1 MNQNTLLS
9 IWLDNDLPKHLRMLE
24 YNKQIA
30 PKHGT
35 FEFGDV
41 FLKRL
46 SEIIN
51 RLCRYAALIYLLV
64 SILKATPAIAKEK
77 EPKDAIRT
85 TMLNATRFMVEKV
98 SVNGGYV
105 RLYLPDLSRRWGELE
120 LYKTQVQVQDPGI
133 TSMGNLFL
141 DAYAVT
147 KDEYYYQAAEKA
159 AEGLIL
165 GQLECGGWNYFI
177 DYDGDRSIKQW
188 YNTIGKNA
196 WGFEEYYHYYGNA
209 TFDDLTTSDA
219 AKFLLRIYFEKLDL
233 KFKPA
238 LDKAIDFILQAQY
251 PLGGWPQRFP
261 LKYDYPHGYKTDYT
275 SFYTFND
282 DAIWGNLEFLA
293 LCYATLGQERFL
305 DPIIRGMN
313 FYLITQQGS
322 PQAGW
327 GLQYNMLIEPDHA
340 RSFEPA
346 SLNTSQ
352 TRDHILKLIKF
363 YQWTGDRKYLSRIPD
378 AIQWLES
385 TKLPL
390 NMTNGGKR
398 THPLFVEIETNK
410 ALWAHR
416 RGSGVNDQRYW
427 IDYSTENLYS
437 YGDNTKIDVE
447 QLKKAYKAIN
457 AMDPQELV
465 KNSPIKVASSPQ
477 KQYLGNNTFDYF
489 YNQLSVKMPFQ
500 DENIDVTEINSI
512 VNSLDDQHRWL
523 SKHEWVSKPYT
534 VSENGEESN
543 TAMLGDE
550 IHANWILDQSEQE
563 YLSTQVYIKNMRKLI
578 TYLKQLK

>member
-1 MNQNTLLS
+1 MTDLFNQNSLNGRVMKFAS
-9 IWLDNDLPKHLRMLE
+9 
-24 YNKQIA
+24 A
-30 PKHGT
+30 
-35 FEFGDV
+35 
-41 FLKRL
+41 FLKFIAGRMRKD
-46 SEIIN
+46 SSFIPKPQHIYRYVGAFIII
-51 RLCRYAALIYLLV
+51 LYA
-64 SILKATPAIAKEK
+64 TRAIAGDGNPRDDVK
-77 EPKDAIRT
+77 A

-141 DAYAVT
+141 DAYAAT

-177 DYDGDRSIKQW
+177 DYAGDRSIKQW

-219 AKFLLRIYFEKLDL
+219 AKFLLRIYFEKLDS

-238 LDKAIDFILQAQY
+238 LDKAIGFILEAQY

-261 LKYDYPHGYKTDYT
+261 LKYDYPHGYETDYT

-282 DAIWGNLEFLA
+282 DATWGNLEFLV

-313 FYLITQQGS
+313 FYLITQQGN

-327 GLQYNMLIEPDHA
+327 GLQYNMHIEPDHA

-352 TRDHILKLIKF
+352 TRDHILKLLKF
-363 YQWTGDRKYLSRIPD
+363 YQLTGDRKFLSRIPD
-378 AIQWLES
+378 AIKWLES
-385 TKLPL
+385 TLLPVD
-390 NMTNGGKR
+390 MTNNGAR
-398 THPLFVEIETNK
+398 THPLFVELGTNR

-416 RGSGVNDQRYW
+416 LGTGVNNQRYW
-427 IDYSTENLYS
+427 IDYNTENLYS
-437 YGDNTKIDVE
+437 YGDNTKIDIN
-447 QLKKAYKAIN
+447 QLKQLYDTIQLL
-457 AMDPQELV
+457 DPKELT
-465 KNSPIKVASSPQ
+465 KNSPIKAAPFNLSDSPQ
-477 KQYLGNNTFDYF
+477 KYYLNNWTLDVDFNQTFKRVNSNKSPD
-489 YNQLSVKMPFQ
+489 KA
-500 DENIDVTEINSI
+500 EITSI
-512 VNSLDDQHRWL
+512 INSLDNQHRWL

-534 VSENGEESN
+534 ISEDGIESN
-543 TAMLGDE
+543 TAMLADE
-550 IHANWILDQSEQE
+550 IHANWIVDSSEQE
-563 YLSTQVYIKNMRKLI
+563 YISTQVYIKNMRKLI
-578 TYLKQLK
+578 AYLKQNAL

>member
-1 MNQNTLLS
+1 MTDLINQNTKKYKPIELKNNLL
-9 IWLDNDLPKHLRMLE
+9 
-24 YNKQIA
+24 
-30 PKHGT
+30 
-35 FEFGDV
+35 EFITTL
-41 FLKRL
+41 FPKRL
-46 SEIIN
+46 LLILN
-51 RLCRYAALIYLLV
+51 RICLFVAIYIFSSLSQVGPTL
-64 SILKATPAIAKEK
+64 AKEVASK
-77 EPKDAIRT
+77 VAVKN

-141 DAYAVT
+141 DAYSVT

-165 GQLECGGWNYFI
+165 GQLESGGWNYFI
-177 DYDGDRSIKQW
+177 DYAGDRSIKQW

-219 AKFLLRIYFEKLDL
+219 AKFLLRTYFEKLDS

-238 LDKAIDFILQAQY
+238 LDKAIGFILEAQY

-261 LKYDYPHGYKTDYT
+261 LKYDYPHGYETDYT

-282 DAIWGNLEFLA
+282 DATWGNLEFLI

-305 DPIIRGMN
+305 DPIIRSMN
-313 FYLITQQGS
+313 FYLITQQGN
-322 PQAGW
+322 PQGGW

-363 YQWTGDRKYLSRIPD
+363 YQLTGDRKFLSRIPD

-385 TKLPL
+385 VKLPDSL
-390 NMTNGGKR
+390 TNAGAR
-398 THPLFVEIETNK
+398 THPLFVEIKTNK

-416 RGSGVNDQRYW
+416 RGIDVNNQRYW

-437 YGDNTKIDVE
+437 YGDNTKIDIE
-447 QLKKAYKAIN
+447 QLKQAYKRVSASN
-457 AMDPQELV
+457 LENLE
-465 KNSPIKVASSPQ
+465 SIKSESIKIGSTSSKP
-477 KQYLGNNTFDYF
+477 YLDGETFEQITDQF
-489 YNQLSVKMPFQ
+489 SVKKSS
-500 DENIDVTEINSI
+500 IDKPVKETEISSIINSMDYQ
-512 VNSLDDQHRWL
+512 NRWI
-523 SKHEWVSKPYT
+523 SKHEWVSYPYS
-534 VSENGEESN
+534 VSKKGEESN

-550 IHANWILDQSEQE
+550 IHANWILDPSEQE
-563 YLSTQVYIKNMRKLI
+563 YISTQVYMKNMRKLI
-578 TYLKQLK
+578 AYLIQLEDRD